1 MAEFIR
7 PSTCSVLVQGIDGA
21 AALSKPKERFALG
34 RNTQQ
39 REGDVLHPV
48 TSLSVRLWPQAA
60 SSETCAWREAGSREG
75 AKRPTAHTHTPFTS
89 AFVLRRK
96 MKSLLLL
103 LFFLCEARSR
113 AAPKPNFVL
122 IMADDLGIGDPGCY
136 GNKTLR

>member
-1 MAEFIR
+1 
-7 PSTCSVLVQGIDGA
+7 
-21 AALSKPKERFALG
+21 
-34 RNTQQ
+34 
-39 REGDVLHPV
+39 
-48 TSLSVRLWPQAA
+48 
-60 SSETCAWREAGSREG
+60 
-75 AKRPTAHTHTPFTS
+75 
-89 AFVLRRK
+89 